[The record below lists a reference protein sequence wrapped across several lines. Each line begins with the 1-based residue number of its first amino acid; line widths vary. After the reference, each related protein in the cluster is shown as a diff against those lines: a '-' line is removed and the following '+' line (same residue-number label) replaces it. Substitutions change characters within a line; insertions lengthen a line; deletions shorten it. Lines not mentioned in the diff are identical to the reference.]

1 MKIAAK
7 LSVSAMLVC
16 ALLSACGGE
25 SKQSA
30 AGSSHSSATR
40 SPSTTQS
47 TSSAQS
53 TGSTVTGSSTAS
65 GLVSATAGEVEATL
79 RASTHHPKVGAPWP
93 ISFEVTKASRPLE
106 AKVSYEYLFAGN
118 VVAKRSNYTFTGRF
132 SDLFRWPA
140 SAAGY
145 PLTFRAVIVAA
156 GQTLY
161 LDYPVQVL
169 R

>member
-1 MKIAAK
+1 
-7 LSVSAMLVC
+7 
-16 ALLSACGGE
+16 
-25 SKQSA
+25 
-30 AGSSHSSATR
+30 
-40 SPSTTQS
+40 
-47 TSSAQS
+47 
-53 TGSTVTGSSTAS
+53 
-65 GLVSATAGEVEATL
+65 VSATAGDVQATL
-79 RASTHHPKVGAPWP
+79 HAATHHPKVDAPWP
-93 ISFEVTKASRPLE
+93 ISFRVTKASRPVR

-118 VVAKRSNYTFTGRF
+118 VVAKRSDYAFTGHF

-145 PLTFRAVIVAA
+145 PLTFRAVITAA

>member
-1 MKIAAK
+1 MKVAPK
-7 LSVSAMLVC
+7 LTTSAVLAV

-25 SKQSA
+25 SKQS
-30 AGSSHSSATR
+30 SSSSSSNSTKQPASTTR
-40 SPSTTQS
+40 SVTGTQS
-47 TSSAQS
+47 TSI
-53 TGSTVTGSSTAS
+53 TVTGSSTAA
-65 GLVSATAGEVEATL
+65 GLVSATAGEVKATL
-79 RASTHHPKVGAPWP
+79 RAATHHPKVNAPWP
-93 ISFEVTKASRPLE
+93 ISFEVTKASRPLR

-118 VVAKRSNYTFTGRF
+118 VVAKRSNYSFTGRF

-145 PLTFRAVIVAA
+145 PLIFRAVVTAA